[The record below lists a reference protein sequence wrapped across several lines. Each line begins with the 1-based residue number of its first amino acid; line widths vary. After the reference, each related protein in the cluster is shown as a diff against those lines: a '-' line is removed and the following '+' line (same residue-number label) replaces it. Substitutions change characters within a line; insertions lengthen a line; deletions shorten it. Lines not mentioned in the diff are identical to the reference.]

1 MTRYYAVDVAK
12 YQPTSIHAYANA
24 GAKLAIV
31 QVSVARGIVAP
42 KAKAQVASARAN
54 GMRVAAYFY
63 ACFGHSVTE
72 AKAEA
77 SFAVSCAKKAGVP
90 AGSMLAVD
98 WEGQDNDTS
107 GAVAS
112 NTSAILASM
121 RVIHDAGY
129 QPMLYSGA
137 FLLRSKINIKQII
150 HEFGTCLW
158 VASYAT
164 MGRIDKPNFGYFPSI
179 DGVAIWQFTDN
190 WKGLNVDGNI
200 VLADVKANAE
210 TKIVKHDSRK
220 KLPTNGSFK
229 LNCALNI
236 HVDAHIKS
244 KSIAKVPAGSV
255 IVYDKVIYGP
265 LRTWIR
271 QPRAHGKF
279 GYVVAMDRYGKL
291 QGKNI

>member
-12 YQPTSIHAYANA
+12 YQPTSLHAYANA

-31 QVSVARGIVAP
+31 QVSVSNSIVAP

-54 GMRVAAYFY
+54 NMKVTAYFY
-63 ACFGHSVTE
+63 ACFGNSVSRAKSE
-72 AKAEA
+72 AD
-77 SFAVSCAKKAGVP
+77 FAVKCAKNAGV
-90 AGSMLAVD
+90 AKGAMLAVD
-98 WEGQDNDTS
+98 WEGQDNDVS
-107 GAVAS
+107 GSVSA
-112 NTSAILASM
+112 NTAAILAAM
-121 RVIHDAGY
+121 DVIAKAGY
-129 QPMLYSGA
+129 TPMLYSGA
-137 FLLRSKINIKQII
+137 SLLRTKINTKSITKKYD
-150 HEFGTCLW
+150 TCLW

-164 MGRIDKPNFGYFPSI
+164 MGRIDVPNFGYFPSM

-200 VLADVKANAE
+200 VLTKINANAE
-210 TKIVKHDSRK
+210 TKIVGHSSRK

-265 LRTWIR
+265 LRTWIK
-271 QPRAHGKF
+271 QPRSNGKY
-279 GYVVAMDRYGKL
+279 GYIVAMDRYGKM